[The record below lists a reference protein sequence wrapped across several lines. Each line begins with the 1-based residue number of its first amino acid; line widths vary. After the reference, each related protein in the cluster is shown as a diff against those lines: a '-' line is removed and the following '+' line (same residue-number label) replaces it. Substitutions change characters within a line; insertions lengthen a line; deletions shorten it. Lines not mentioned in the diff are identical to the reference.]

1 MARNNLINLSRLTMK
16 FLIVLAI
23 FLAAAIAEETK
34 VAEVTDQQV
43 EAARYGGYGGYGYRY
58 GRSVDAD
65 TEGQEHYY
73 GAYYGHPGYYGHG
86 YRYGRSV
93 AADTE
98 GQESHYGGY
107 YGRGYGHRYGR
118 SVAADTDGQESYYG
132 GYYGRGYGHRYGR
145 SPMIPKDRKATTEDT
160 TLVMAATITADI
172 ITTK

>member
-1 MARNNLINLSRLTMK
+1 MK

-23 FLAAAIAEETK
+23 FLAAVIAEETK

-43 EAARYGGYGGYGYRY
+43 EAARYGGYGGY
-58 GRSVDAD
+58 
-65 TEGQEHYY
+65 
-73 GAYYGHPGYYGHG
+73 G

-132 GYYGRGYGHRYGR
+132 GYYGRRYGR
-145 SPMIPKDRKATTEDT
+145 SVADDT
-160 TLVMAATITADI
+160 QGQESHYGGYPLVMAATITA
-172 ITTK
+172 

>member
-1 MARNNLINLSRLTMK
+1 MGWYQRRVHGDQFHARNNLINLSRLTMK

-58 GRSVDAD
+58 GRSVAAD

-107 YGRGYGHRYGR
+107 YGRGNGHRYGR
-118 SVAADTDGQESYYG
+118 SVADDTQGQESHYG
-132 GYYGRGYGHRYGR
+132 GYYPRYGGYHYGGYYHH
-145 SPMIPKDRKATTEDT
+145 
-160 TLVMAATITADI
+160 
-172 ITTK
+172 

>member
-1 MARNNLINLSRLTMK
+1 MGVSTQSTWDQFHARNNLINLSRLTMK

-23 FLAAAIAEETK
+23 FLAAAIAEEPK

-43 EAARYGGYGGYGYRY
+43 EAARYGEYGGYGYRY
-58 GRSVDAD
+58 GRSVAAD

-73 GAYYGHPGYYGHG
+73 GAYYGHG

-118 SVAADTDGQESYYG
+118 SVADDTQGQESHYG
-132 GYYGRGYGHRYGR
+132 GYYPRYGGYHHGGYYHH
-145 SPMIPKDRKATTEDT
+145 
-160 TLVMAATITADI
+160 
-172 ITTK
+172 

>member
-1 MARNNLINLSRLTMK
+1 MGWYQRRVHGDQFHARNNLINLSRLIMK

-23 FLAAAIAEETK
+23 FLATAIAEETK

-58 GRSVDAD
+58 GRSVAAD

-98 GQESHYGGY
+98 GQES
-107 YGRGYGHRYGR
+107 
-118 SVAADTDGQESYYG
+118 YYG
-132 GYYGRGYGHRYGR
+132 GYYGRGYVTATVAQL
-145 SPMIPKDRKATTEDT
+145 PLIPKDRKATTEDT

-172 ITTK
+172 ITTKPTNLQSSV